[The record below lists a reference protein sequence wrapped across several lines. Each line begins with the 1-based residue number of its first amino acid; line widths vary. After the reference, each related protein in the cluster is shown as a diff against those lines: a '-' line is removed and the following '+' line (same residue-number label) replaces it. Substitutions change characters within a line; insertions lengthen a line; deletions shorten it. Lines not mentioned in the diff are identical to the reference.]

1 MTMSKDTEHKMKQFI
16 KQNTQLNM
24 AGSDELTYFEKLV
37 QKANATLGE
46 AKKQAAKFKWTSQ
59 KNREAQE
66 DLMGYMSDYIQDL
79 VAEEG
84 ISEADAFERAKAAFS
99 VENPDNP
106 LLHSEAKWLHY
117 GEPAVAEAIGLY
129 YGAFMFIGLALGAL
143 VGVILQ
149 MVVLKEG
156 IGLLFFIVTGIGL
169 MLGLALGMMK
179 NAQISLGRDRIE

>member
-1 MTMSKDTEHKMKQFI
+1 MAISKETEHKIKQFI

-24 AGSDELTYFEKLV
+24 VDDEEMTYFEKLV
-37 QKANATLGE
+37 QKANKTIGE
-46 AKKQAAKFKWTSQ
+46 AKKKAAKFKWTSQ
-59 KNREAQE
+59 KNQEAQE
-66 DLMGYMSDYIQDL
+66 DLMSYMSDYVQDL

-99 VENPDNP
+99 VENPNNP
-106 LLHSEAKWLHY
+106 LLHSEAEWLYY

-129 YGAFMFIGLALGAL
+129 YAAFMFIGLALGAL

-149 MVVLKEG
+149 MVVLKES
-156 IGLLFFIVTGIGL
+156 IGVLFFIVTGIGL

-179 NAQISLGRDRIE
+179 NAQISLGRDRA